1 MVIRRI
7 REHVATHNWF
17 AVTVDLAIVVVGV
30 FLGTQANNWNQER
43 IERAAARD
51 YRSEII
57 GNLRA
62 NEISIEDQ
70 EIYYR
75 RVQRHALAAL
85 QVMETPGSE
94 MDEAF
99 LIDAYQASQ
108 VRQRLLA
115 QTAYEEMRSA
125 GLGRNVAG
133 PDTRARLSAFYAQ
146 MPQINALT
154 LAVTAYRDRVRRAMP
169 ITIQRRLRER
179 CGDINRSLPGGVVG
193 STLPERCE
201 LGLDRESIARA
212 AARIR
217 ATPEL
222 NQDLTRHI
230 ADIDQKLRQLEGFQR
245 RAYELRIQ
253 LESLDEG

>member
-7 REHVATHNWF
+7 REHVAAHNWF
-17 AVTVDLAIVVVGV
+17 AVGVDLAIVVVGV
-30 FLGTQANNWNQER
+30 FLGTQANNWNQAR
-43 IERAAARD
+43 IERGAARA
-51 YRSEII
+51 YRAEII
-57 GNLRA
+57 ENLRA
-62 NEISIEDQ
+62 NEISIDDQ
-70 EIYYR
+70 AIYYR

-85 QVMETPGSE
+85 DVMETPGSA

-115 QTAYEEMRSA
+115 QTAYEEMKSA

-133 PDTRARLSAFYAQ
+133 PETRASLSAFYAQ

-154 LAVTAYRDRVRRAMP
+154 LTVTAYRDRIRRAMP
-169 ITIQRRLRER
+169 IAIQRRLRER
-179 CGDINRSLPGGVVG
+179 CGDVSRRLPGGVVG
-193 STLPERCE
+193 STLAERCA
-201 LGLDRESIARA
+201 LGLDRDSVARA

-245 RAYELRIQ
+245 RAHELRTQ
-253 LESLDEG
+253 LEALDEG